1 MLFYLNYNTFIT
13 NEGVTTM
20 LHPGLY
26 EQVIN
31 NALTSEL
38 SGIPEARKAI
48 APINKAEAYQVLSQ
62 KLDIAFVNAGQWNVE
77 LTFDGVHFTEEG
89 HRAFA
94 EGLYRHLTK

>member
-31 NALTSEL
+31 NVLTSEL
-38 SGIPEARKAI
+38 AEIPEARKAI
-48 APINKAEAYQVLSQ
+48 APIEGGSIQG
-62 KLDIAFVNAGQWNVE
+62 AGAVS
-77 LTFDGVHFTEEG
+77 GRCG
-89 HRAFA
+89 S
-94 EGLYRHLTK
+94 EGLG

>member
-1 MLFYLNYNTFIT
+1 MSLVYLNYNTFIT

-38 SGIPEARKAI
+38 AEIPEARKAVS
-48 APINKAEAYQVLSQ
+48 PIDKAEASKVLAQYLADVVQ
-62 KLDIAFVNAGQWNVE
+62 KGLDIQRAKE
-77 LTFDGVHFTEEG
+77 LLAVLLDGV
-89 HRAFA
+89 
-94 EGLYRHLTK
+94 